1 MRPPSSPRMN
11 SHRVDDRR
19 PAKAKA
25 KAMFCVL
32 PAYVQTESVDA
43 PRPRCRRPDID
54 TTSGQVRYLHEFT
67 QGMGTPPPRRLT
79 RGSSIPADRPP
90 RAERRHPQRTRHSR
104 AWHGRTTGTMQGSVR
119 PSGQRCSLS
128 RRARRPTGPAHGRFR
143 KAVAGRCRKGLA
155 LIQPVRN
162 RCGALCPFARRP
174 THMPGRSVPIT
185 TAAAACLNRIQV
197 ISHGLV
203 VSLHHLVSTNNLS
216 ALMYSR
222 RREDG

>member
-104 AWHGRTTGTMQGSVR
+104 AWHGRTTGAMQGSVR

-143 KAVAGRCRKGLA
+143 KAVA
-155 LIQPVRN
+155 
-162 RCGALCPFARRP
+162 
-174 THMPGRSVPIT
+174 RSVPKGLGPDPT
-185 TAAAACLNRIQV
+185 GQEPLWRTLPFRAAPPRICQ
-197 ISHGLV
+197 GAPYRLRPPP
-203 VSLHHLVSTNNLS
+203 LR
-216 ALMYSR
+216 A
-222 RREDG
+222 